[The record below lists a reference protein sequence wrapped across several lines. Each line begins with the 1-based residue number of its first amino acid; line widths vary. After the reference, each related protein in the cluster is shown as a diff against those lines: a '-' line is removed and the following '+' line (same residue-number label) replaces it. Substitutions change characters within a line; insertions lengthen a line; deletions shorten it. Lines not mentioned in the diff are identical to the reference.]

1 MPGAGMTD
9 AEQWLSKVG
18 GTPTSKQTNT
28 FLKKHRPAQFPFEY
42 QKKKKKDYQLTKS
55 YVEKQEHNGLCSAS
69 KEEEKGQKSSRSSL
83 TKVKKRC
90 WQTPV
95 LQHQSH

>member
-9 AEQWLSKVG
+9 AEQRLSEVG
-18 GTPTSKQTNT
+18 GTPTCKQTNT
-28 FLKKHRPAQFPFEY
+28 FFKKNTGLLNFHLNT
-42 QKKKKKDYQLTKS
+42 KKKKRLSANQILCGKTRTQWF
-55 YVEKQEHNGLCSAS
+55 CSAS
-69 KEEEKGQKSSRSSL
+69 KEEEKGQKPSRSSL

>member
-42 QKKKKKDYQLTKS
+42 QKKKKKRLSANQI
-55 YVEKQEHNGLCSAS
+55 LCG
-69 KEEEKGQKSSRSSL
+69 KTRTQWSL
-83 TKVKKRC
+83 
-90 WQTPV
+90 
-95 LQHQSH
+95 